1 MTGVTKE
8 VAARREAKK
17 LLVGTKYDQGKLRW
31 DLLPPE
37 FEEVVKVIGYGATK
51 YEDRNWEKGIA
62 YSRFISA
69 SFRHIFAWIKGE
81 RSDPETGLHHLAHAT
96 CCLLFLLTYEMRRM
110 EQFDDR
116 AGKREGSLATGR
128 DGLQPDL
135 FSLQIKETGLQLARS
150 NGFTQGVA
158 TASHP
163 YAQYIIEGQP
173 DYYAHSP
180 SSCEPPYDR
189 EES

>member
-1 MTGVTKE
+1 MP
-8 VAARREAKK
+8 K
-17 LLVGTKYDQGKLRW
+17 LLVGTKFDQGKLRW

-51 YEDRNWEKGIA
+51 YEARNWEKGVA

-69 SFRHIFAWIKGE
+69 GFRHVFSWIKGE
-81 RSDPETGLHHLAHAT
+81 RNDPETGLHHLAHAT
-96 CCLLFLLTYEMRRM
+96 CCLLFLLTYELREMV
-110 EQFDDR
+110 QFDDR
-116 AGKREGSLATGR
+116 AGKRQSSLATGR

-135 FSLQIKETGLQLARS
+135 FSEQIYQAGRQLARP
-150 NGFTQGVA
+150 NGLAKGAST
-158 TASHP
+158 TSHP
-163 YAQYIIEGQP
+163 YAHYISGDQP

-180 SSCEPPYDR
+180 SSSEPLYDR